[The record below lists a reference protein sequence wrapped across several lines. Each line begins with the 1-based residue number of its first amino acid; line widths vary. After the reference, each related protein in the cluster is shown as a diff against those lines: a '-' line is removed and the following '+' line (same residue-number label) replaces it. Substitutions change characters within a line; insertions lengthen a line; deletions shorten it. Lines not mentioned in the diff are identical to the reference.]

1 MIDRTTDRI
10 PRITRC
16 KLCAHYRPARFG
28 MMCALHF
35 HAVESPHDGCTWG
48 EEAPDEGEIPK

>member
-1 MIDRTTDRI
+1 MIDRTADRI

-28 MMCALHF
+28 MMCALHR
-35 HAVESPHDGCTWG
+35 HAVKSPHDGCTWG
-48 EEAPDEGEIPK
+48 EEEPDGGE

>member
-1 MIDRTTDRI
+1 MSERTTTDRI

-28 MMCALHF
+28 MMCALHR
-35 HAVESPHDGCTWG
+35 HAATDRDGCTWG
-48 EEAPDEGEIPK
+48 HEEEEVDE